1 MNQEIAVRSKAVHR
15 YFLVL
20 RKYLMLKI
28 GFYPAAV
35 GIIV

>member
-1 MNQEIAVRSKAVHR
+1 MNQEIAVRGKAVH

-35 GIIV
+35 GRIG

>member
-1 MNQEIAVRSKAVHR
+1 MNQEIAVHGFAAHR

-28 GFYPAAV
+28 VFYPAAV
-35 GIIV
+35 GRIV